1 MLSKEQ
7 FKQIIQEQIS
17 TLEQEPSEPDPL
29 GTVLELLE
37 NVLSEVQ
44 IDAGAFSEPRRAS
57 ESDRIRAQTAGHYI
71 DELTEAVKILTA
83 VIQGEEL

>member
-57 ESDRIRAQTAGHYI
+57 EEKRLMTC
-71 DELTEAVKILTA
+71 
-83 VIQGEEL
+83 